1 MGLPNSM
8 DVGVS
13 VGGSDRSDCLWDCSV
28 ISRCCKSSIEDD
40 EITGHVTYD
49 KPAIPS
55 SSSTNGN
62 FTVAR
67 PGECGDFFVSHV
79 FSHVTC
85 KEQFLLFAIAKP
97 YFDSICDITASYNSS
112 PIVLFTVTVILLM
125 DSQVCHLALMPI
137 IIRL

>member
-1 MGLPNSM
+1 M
-8 DVGVS
+8 DVGVG

-28 ISRCCKSSIEDD
+28 ISRCCKSSIEDN
-40 EITGHVTYD
+40 EITGHVTYN
-49 KPAIPS
+49 KPIPS
-55 SSSTNGN
+55 SPNTDGN

-79 FSHVTC
+79 FSHVPC
-85 KEQFLLFAIAKP
+85 KEQFLFLAIAKP
-97 YFDSICDITASYNSS
+97 YFDPIRDITAGDNPS
-112 PIVLFTVTVILLM
+112 PIVLCAVTVILLM